1 MCLWMKFSKFV
12 TEEQANIYEVPVLI
26 CTKLLLPCWKV
37 VTENI
42 CFFASSLK
50 KSFKN
55 SNPRQFQPPPPFYF
69 GLKSK
74 WLWVRI
80 ALLIKTYLGSCQT
93 SLMDLFY
100 ERLKPY
106 VWLLKYWKPLYKTDR
121 FWKQLIR
128 PSGAGGRRGG
138 WLQRRRLPPP
148 KFSVDAPFKCALF
161 ERRNQ
166 KCTWKWTTKITSKLK

>member
-12 TEEQANIYEVPVLI
+12 SEEQANIYEVPVLI

-42 CFFASSLK
+42 CSFASSLK

-55 SNPRQFQPPPPFYF
+55 SKPRQFQPPPPFNF

-74 WLWVRI
+74 WLWVQI
-80 ALLIKTYLGSCQT
+80 ALLIKTYLGPCQT

-100 ERLKPY
+100 ERLEPY

-128 PSGAGGRRGG
+128 PSRAGGRGGGGCRGDVS
-138 WLQRRRLPPP
+138 PPP

-161 ERRNQ
+161 ERSNQ
-166 KCTWKWTTKITSKLK
+166 KCTWKSTTKITSKLK

>member
-128 PSGAGGRRGG
+128 PSGAGGGGGGCRGDVS
-138 WLQRRRLPPP
+138 PPQSFLLMRPLNVLFLKEVTKNVHENQQP
-148 KFSVDAPFKCALF
+148 KSQA
-161 ERRNQ
+161 
-166 KCTWKWTTKITSKLK
+166 S